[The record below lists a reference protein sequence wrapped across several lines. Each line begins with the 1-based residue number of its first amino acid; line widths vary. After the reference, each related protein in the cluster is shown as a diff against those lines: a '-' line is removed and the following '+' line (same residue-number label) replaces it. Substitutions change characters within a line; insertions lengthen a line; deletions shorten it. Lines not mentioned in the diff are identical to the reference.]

1 MLTFALFMNKSLI
14 RKQIR
19 QEELIS
25 LSLIQQF
32 MMTAP
37 VILILPTVQ
46 SLLLL
51 VSSQNARAQQW
62 TMLSVQMVV
71 MMVAHLVFTIF

>member
-1 MLTFALFMNKSLI
+1 MNKSLI